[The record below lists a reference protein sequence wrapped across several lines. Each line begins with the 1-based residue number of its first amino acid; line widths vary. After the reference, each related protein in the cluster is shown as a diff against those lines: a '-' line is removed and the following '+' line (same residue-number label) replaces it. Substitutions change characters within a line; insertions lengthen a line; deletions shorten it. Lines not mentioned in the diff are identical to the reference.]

1 MSLKLQLL
9 LFIKKQQNTR
19 GCFLRVL
26 KTVENKCQRKKS
38 SPYLLFQRAPH
49 LRFVQQSCSQMGN
62 PWGHWKTAH
71 IYKNKLK
78 QSYCS
83 QDEKTPIP
91 CQQSLPMLNTYF
103 GDSGVKGSDKLV
115 DLAGN
120 KQKKNTTQP
129 WVFCCHVL
137 HYPFIYIIYNSYN
150 SLLNN

>member
-1 MSLKLQLL
+1 
-9 LFIKKQQNTR
+9 
-19 GCFLRVL
+19 
-26 KTVENKCQRKKS
+26 
-38 SPYLLFQRAPH
+38 
-49 LRFVQQSCSQMGN
+49 MGN

-78 QSYCS
+78 WSYCS

-120 KQKKNTTQP
+120 KKKKIQ
-129 WVFCCHVL
+129 
-137 HYPFIYIIYNSYN
+137 
-150 SLLNN
+150 LNHGYFAAMFYLTHLFT